1 MITQVAVQHV
11 QVVQHFIPIQT
22 DVQNENRA
30 LTLCETVV
38 TDLQVSV
45 QNSLIFY
52 QSLTAYAAV
61 DKKLGCHKESCSGIV
76 Q

>member
-1 MITQVAVQHV
+1 
-11 QVVQHFIPIQT
+11 
-22 DVQNENRA
+22 
-30 LTLCETVV
+30 LCETVV

-52 QSLTAYAAV
+52 QSLIAV
-61 DKKLGCHKESCSGIV
+61 DKKLGCHKASCSGIV